1 MFVIGIAGG
10 SGSGKTT
17 FARKIR
23 ERSTGPSGG
32 VELLSQDDYYL
43 PQDQYP
49 PHLRLPSGGLN
60 NDHPDAFDWRLLR
73 EHLEALK
80 RGEAVEVPEYDYERA
95 IRLPPIRSLDPPKV
109 LILEGILAL
118 WDPSLTSLMDLKV
131 FLQVEADI
139 RLIRRLHRDI
149 SERSRTI
156 DDVIQRYYETVRP
169 MHQKFVEATVRV
181 ADLVVGEENDRAAGA
196 VAAQIRSVLGHE

>member
-17 FARKIR
+17 FARKIQ
-23 ERSTGPSGG
+23 ERGGGRNGG
-32 VELLSQDDYYL
+32 VEVLSQDYYYL

-49 PHLRLPSGGLN
+49 AHLHLATGALN
-60 NDHPDAFDWRLLR
+60 NDHPDAFDWPLLR
-73 EHLEALK
+73 QHLEALK
-80 RGEAVEVPEYDYERA
+80 RGSTIGVPEYDYVRAERLSHV
-95 IRLPPIRSLDPPKV
+95 RPLSPPKV
-109 LILEGILAL
+109 LVIEGILAL
-118 WDPSLTSLMDLKV
+118 WDPSLTSMMDLKI

-169 MHQKFVEATVRV
+169 MHQKFVETTVRV

-196 VAAQIRSVLGHE
+196 VAAQVRSVLSHE